1 MPILKGL
8 RAIALAAITIVFS
21 ALGISDQAAAQS
33 TGCLP
38 GSVKSALSSIQSR
51 FGSISIVSTHRSGAR
66 IAGTGQRSLHA
77 DCRAADFKVNSG
89 NYSRVVAWLESNFPG
104 GVGTYS
110 CGMHHIHIDNGPK
123 MRWHKCVTASGRP
136 VGSSSSRV
144 ASSRSYRGT
153 RSRSEQV
160 AVFNP
165 FRS

>member
-1 MPILKGL
+1 MSSLKGL
-8 RAIALAAITIVFS
+8 RALVLATLTVGFMALSPGEAHA
-21 ALGISDQAAAQS
+21 QA

-38 GSVKSALSSIQSR
+38 SSVKSALSSLRSQ
-51 FGSISIVSTHRSGAR
+51 FGSISVVSTHRSGAR

-77 DCRAADFKVNSG
+77 DCRAADFAVNSG
-89 NYSRVVAWLESNFPG
+89 NYSRVVAWLERNHSG

-123 MRWHKCVTASGRP
+123 MRWHKCVTASGAP
-136 VGSSSSRV
+136 VGSSRSRV
-144 ASSRSYRGT
+144 ASSSRGT
-153 RSRSEQV
+153 RTRGEQV